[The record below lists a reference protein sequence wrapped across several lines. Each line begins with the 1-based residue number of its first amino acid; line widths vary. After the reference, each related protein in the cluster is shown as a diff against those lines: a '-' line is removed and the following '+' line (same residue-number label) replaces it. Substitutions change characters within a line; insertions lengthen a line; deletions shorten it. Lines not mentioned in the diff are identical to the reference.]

1 MNHHFQGI
9 LFGKNIV
16 IDVEILFWI
25 AYFQRF
31 QFGFQVLQESGRVLD
46 PDGELDA
53 RVQFNLTQ
61 NTINFLL
68 NIFFLQ
74 FLNLSMSMWNF
85 ITFIINDWLCVPFI
99 WWSHRNWRL
108 DWHLHLFPADRWL
121 LLRGSNWWKFK
132 KSALILHTICIF
144 FQF

>member
-85 ITFIINDWLCVPFI
+85 ITFIIND
-99 WWSHRNWRL
+99 
-108 DWHLHLFPADRWL
+108 
-121 LLRGSNWWKFK
+121 
-132 KSALILHTICIF
+132 
-144 FQF
+144 

>member
-1 MNHHFQGI
+1 MNHHFQRI

-25 AYFQRF
+25 TYFQRF

-61 NTINFLL
+61 NTINLFL
-68 NIFFLQ
+68 NIFLSKILD
-74 FLNLSMSMWNF
+74 LNLWFAF
-85 ITFIINDWLCVPFI
+85 ILKDCFY
-99 WWSHRNWRL
+99 
-108 DWHLHLFPADRWL
+108 LFL
-121 LLRGSNWWKFK
+121 
-132 KSALILHTICIF
+132 
-144 FQF
+144 